1 MKTTPMLHQ
10 YQSIKAQYRD
20 CILMFRLGDFYEMF
34 GEDARRASA
43 ILEITLTS
51 RDFGNGN
58 RLPLCGVPYHSSD
71 HYIARLLKNGCKVA
85 IAEQMEDPAT
95 CKGLVPRDVVR
106 VITPGTNLD
115 LVSLEPE
122 RNNFIVAFTSGD
134 DVFGISLL
142 DVSTGDFS
150 TGEIE
155 KDSSFSELIREIER
169 IEPVECLSALAGKDV
184 SFNEI
189 FVNRFPNIKCNIIS
203 PVFDPLFHSD
213 HLCRHFGVP
222 SLLGYG
228 IENFPYAITAASYLL
243 EYVRENLKTDPT
255 HIRSISLYNP
265 HETMYLDAITRR
277 NLELTATLRSGEKRA
292 TLLWVLDRTKTSMG
306 KRLLRRWLERPLIE
320 PAAVHR
326 RLEGVRELLEKKDL
340 RRDLA
345 EKLLEISDL
354 ERLSSRVA
362 TKLITP
368 KELLAVRDSMR
379 ALPAV
384 KNSLKEM
391 KSEMLV
397 SLHDEIDE
405 LADVRKLLED
415 AISEDAPRMTREGGI
430 IRDGY
435 HEEVDKLREVK
446 QGGRNWIAELE
457 EEESRKTGIK
467 SLKIGFNKVFG
478 YYIEVTRPNL
488 HLVPDRYIR
497 KQTMS
502 NCERFFTPELK
513 EKELTILGAE
523 EKCQDLEYELFV
535 EIRDN
540 ISAEIHRILATARAL
555 AALDVLVS
563 FAETAVE
570 HNYTC
575 PIVNDSDMINL
586 VGARH
591 PVLEKMLPPHS
602 FIPNDTYLDCT
613 KNQVHI
619 ITGPNMSGK
628 STYMRQVAL
637 VVLMA
642 QVGSFVPCE
651 KAEIGVADR
660 IFTRVGAVDDI
671 TLGLST
677 FMVEMIETSV
687 ILHNAT
693 RRSLILLDEVGRGTG
708 TSDGISIAWAVT
720 EYIHERLGARTLFAT
735 HFLELTGMAEL
746 HQRIQNFYVSAY
758 EKGKDIVFTHKVH
771 KGSAD
776 RSFGVEV
783 ARLAGLPSSVVQRAA
798 DILNARPD
806 GGQITPPKKKTQQLS
821 LLPEIIPSP
830 VEERLSGINP
840 DELTPR
846 KALELLYEMKML
858 MEKGKSDL

>member
-1 MKTTPMLHQ
+1 MKATPMLHQ
-10 YQSIKAQYRD
+10 YQAIKAQYRD

-58 RLPLCGVPYHSSD
+58 RLPLCGVPHHSSE
-71 HYIARLLKNGCKVA
+71 HYIARLLKHGCKVA
-85 IAEQMEDPAT
+85 IAEQMEDPSV
-95 CKGLVPRDVVR
+95 CKGIVPREVVR

-115 LVSLEPE
+115 LISLEPE
-122 RNNFIVAFTSGD
+122 RNNFIVALTSGEG
-134 DVFGISLL
+134 VFGISLL

-150 TGEIE
+150 AGEIE
-155 KDSSFSELIREIER
+155 KDSSFAELIREIER
-169 IEPVECLSALAGKDV
+169 IEPVECLSALAGKDA

-189 FVNRFPNIKCNIIS
+189 FVNRFPNIKLNIIS
-203 PVFDPLFHSD
+203 PVFDPLFHND

-222 SLLGYG
+222 SLLGFG
-228 IENFPYAITAASYLL
+228 IEDFPHAITAASYLL

-265 HETMYLDAITRR
+265 CETMYLDAITRR

-306 KRLLRRWLERPLIE
+306 KRLLRRWLEQPLIE
-320 PAAVHR
+320 PAAIHR
-326 RLEGVRELLEKKDL
+326 RLEGVRELLEKKD

-345 EKLLEISDL
+345 EKCCEISDL

-391 KSEMLV
+391 KSEILV

-405 LADVRKLLED
+405 LTDVRTLLED
-415 AISEDAPRMTREGGI
+415 AISEDAPRMSREGGI
-430 IRDGY
+430 IKDGY
-435 HEEVDKLREVK
+435 HEEVDKLRDVK

-457 EEESRKTGIK
+457 EEEREKTGIK

-478 YYIEVTRPNL
+478 YFIEVTRPNL
-488 HLVPDRYIR
+488 HLAPDRYIR
-497 KQTMS
+497 KQTVA

-523 EKCQDLEYELFV
+523 EKLQDLEYELFV

-540 ISAEIHRILATARAL
+540 ISAEIHRILTTARAL

-570 HNYTC
+570 NNYTY
-575 PIVNDSDMINL
+575 PIVNDSDTINL

-591 PVLEKMLPPHS
+591 PVLEKMLPPHT
-602 FIPNDTYLDCT
+602 FIPNDTHLDCT
-613 KNQVHI
+613 NSEVHI

-735 HFLELTGMAEL
+735 HFLELTRMAEA

-783 ARLAGLPSSVVQRAA
+783 ARLAGLPSSVVQRAGE
-798 DILNARPD
+798 ILSSRPD
-806 GGQITPPKKKTQQLS
+806 AEQITPPKKKTQQLS

-830 VEERLSGINP
+830 IEERLRSINP
-840 DELTPR
+840 DEFTPR
-846 KALELLYEMKML
+846 KALEMLYELKGM
-858 MEKGKSDL
+858 MEKKESDL